1 MVCSLAQPGIK
12 QPRIQLVGTLASE
25 LQPTLYIRKV
35 PTNDHVLSKH
45 FRHQKHEKEEEQEGE
60 PSWKDRPPY
69 SMYHRQIEEVS
80 IIKKSNQWLDKAVLK
95 DSTEAQ
101 IMAAQEQAA
110 STRSI
115 EAMVYH
121 TSQDPNAGCA
131 KMFLRQSNT

>member
-101 IMAAQEQAA
+101 IMEQAA
-110 STRSI
+110 TTRSI